1 MLELE
6 DFPLS
11 DTDVMRVMVGGVV
24 FLTSAAPIRVGVGLI
39 ANSQTLGITIGI
51 LWPTALETP
60 LQAFLPDWV
69 ERLLSFEA
77 RAATRSRLVPS
88 REFAQPTSAIA
99 APSAAIPSSSSSSV
113 TLSMGD
119 SLITFP

>member
-39 ANSQTLGITIGI
+39 TNFQTLGDSISARPESRVRSTDVGDRRAECSD
-51 LWPTALETP
+51 P
-60 LQAFLPDWV
+60 FV
-69 ERLLSFEA
+69 EF
-77 RAATRSRLVPS
+77 V
-88 REFAQPTSAIA
+88 
-99 APSAAIPSSSSSSV
+99 V
-113 TLSMGD
+113 GD
-119 SLITFP
+119 VEHG